1 MKKWK
6 IFSALIVLMLA
17 FGWYMVAVEQVPIL
31 SKWDLSLSKVL
42 QSPHINLKTRVDVR
56 EIGSMD
62 FRCYDAQG
70 NLKWE
75 ELDRPN
81 DLADEGEYLFLDVT
95 LRGASAPANYYLRL
109 FNDTPAET
117 DTLGSLTGEPTEN
130 GYTAQTVEGSGTGW
144 PTLALDSG
152 DYQATSSTETFTA
165 SGGSW
170 GPVTYCVLAT
180 STDGSGKLVSYVA
193 LSTSRTL
200 ASGESLQVTYKL
212 KLQ

>member
-1 MKKWK
+1 MLVACYWIMATDQFPQYQKK
-6 IFSALIVLMLA
+6 IFKYPHWALRSN
-17 FGWYMVAVEQVPIL
+17 Y
-31 SKWDLSLSKVL
+31 S
-42 QSPHINLKTRVDVR
+42 RVDVR

-62 FRCYDAQG
+62 FRCFDAQG

-75 ELDRPN
+75 ELNRPN
-81 DLADEGEYLFLDVT
+81 SLADEGEYLFLDVV
-95 LRGASAPANYYLRL
+95 LRGVTPPTNFFLRL
-109 FNDTPAET
+109 FNDTPTET
-117 DTLGSLTGEPTEN
+117 DTLGSLTGEPTQN
-130 GYTAQTVEGSGTGW
+130 GYASCTVEGNTTGW

-152 DYQATSSTETFTA
+152 DHQAQSSTETFTA

-180 STDGSGKLVSYVA
+180 STKLVSYVV
-193 LSTSRTL
+193 LSTPRTL

>member
-1 MKKWK
+1 MRWFK
-6 IFSALIVLMLA
+6 LYVLA
-17 FGWYMVAVEQVPIL
+17 MVAVLTFGYFYLATNPPEYTKRVFKEPHWL
-31 SKWDLSLSKVL
+31 LKSKYVGM
-42 QSPHINLKTRVDVR
+42 DVR

-75 ELDRPN
+75 ELN
-81 DLADEGEYLFLDVT
+81 LKNNLADEGEYMFLDVV
-95 LRGASAPANYYLRL
+95 LRAGSAPSNYYLRL

-117 DTLGSLTGEPTEN
+117 DTLGSLTGEPTSY
-130 GYTAQTVEGSGTGW
+130 GYAAQTVERNTTGW

-152 DYQATSSTETFTA
+152 DYRATSSTETFTA

-180 STDGSGKLVSYVA
+180 STDNSGKLVSYVA
-193 LSTSRTL
+193 LSQSRTL
-200 ASGESLQVTYKL
+200 ASGESLQVTYRL

>member
-6 IFSALIVLMLA
+6 IFSALSVLIL
-17 FGWYMVAVEQVPIL
+17 VACYVIMATDQNPYRYG
-31 SKWDLSLSKVL
+31 KVFKY
-42 QSPHINLKTRVDVR
+42 PAWTLKTNYQRMNIQ

-62 FRCYDAQG
+62 FRAFDKNG
-70 NLKWE
+70 NLIWE

-81 DLADEGEYLFLDVT
+81 NLADEGEYLFLDTV
-95 LRGASAPANYYLRL
+95 LRGVTPPTNFYLRL
-109 FNDTPAET
+109 YNDTPAET
-117 DTLGSLTGEPTEN
+117 DNLTSLTGEPTQY
-130 GYTAQTVEGSGTGW
+130 GYAACTVEGNTTGW
-144 PTLALDSG
+144 PTLGLDSG
-152 DYQATSSTETFTA
+152 DHQATSSTETFVA

-180 STDGSGKLVSYVA
+180 SSNNTGKLVSYVA
-193 LSTSRTL
+193 LSQSRTL

>member
-1 MKKWK
+1 MKRLK
-6 IFSALIVLMLA
+6 ILSAAIFLMLGL
-17 FGWYMVAVEQVPIL
+17 GWYMIATGPPII
-31 SKWDLSLSKVL
+31 SQKIFKY
-42 QSPHINLKTRVDVR
+42 PHWMLRTNYYGMDIR

-62 FRCYDAQG
+62 FRCFDAQG

-75 ELDRPN
+75 ELNRPN
-81 DLADEGEYLFLDVT
+81 SLADEGEYMFLDVA
-95 LRGASAPANYYLRL
+95 LRAGSAPSNYYLRL
-109 FNDTPAET
+109 YNATPT
-117 DTLGSLTGEPTEN
+117 DTSNLTSISTLEPGATY
-130 GYTAQTVEGSGTGW
+130 GYAAQTVERSTTGW

-152 DYQATSSTETFTA
+152 DYRATSSTETFTA

-180 STDGSGKLVSYVA
+180 STDSSGKLVSYVA

-200 ASGESLQVTYKL
+200 AAGESLQVTYRL